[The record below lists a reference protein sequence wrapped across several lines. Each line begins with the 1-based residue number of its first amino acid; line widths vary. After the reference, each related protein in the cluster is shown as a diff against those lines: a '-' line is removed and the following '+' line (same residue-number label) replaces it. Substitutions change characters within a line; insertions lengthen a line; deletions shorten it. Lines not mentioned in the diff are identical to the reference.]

1 MPNPHR
7 RLRAYLL
14 NVPKFLTMAQHLC
27 PYISQRDELNLAPGM
42 QVRAGD
48 VYTVRESVFT
58 PIYDLLRNCLEGDLR
73 SQASQAYHA
82 KVTEQRFKRRPCILM
97 QDYPASSTTPQA
109 RRLCLVGTLEHQP
122 ISCLPR
128 IFREFCIPVFPHTC
142 AFDDHIHSS
151 PEWEPTD
158 TWVVA
163 IPFDSSRRLLGKWRD
178 EHAGIPA
185 RTRAF
190 GTEAMLY
197 LKDRSMEKRA
207 EWIMKCRQDP
217 AFAREHFK
225 ECRVSLQHRQ
235 PQIRRT
241 HRGAQDH
248 KTPAAERS
256 TDAVSVCLSLLSCCP
271 LTSEHCSSPCCR
283 ACQRLRPVRTPGL
296 RSSHRCDY
304 TEHEAVASSLTG
316 ATLQINASMASLA
329 HAFHKIVSVYLLL
342 TSSLAAKR
350 SPARQQH
357 KQSLRKEQREQ
368 LHLAPGS
375 PHEGERQWHGRDCL
389 LRRLLEP
396 PSSFSALTL
405 YSYRCVAHVP
415 QMYYTGDGAPAA
427 ASCRL
432 CGGISMVANRQR
444 SNELPS

>member
-1 MPNPHR
+1 
-7 RLRAYLL
+7 
-14 NVPKFLTMAQHLC
+14 MAQHHC
-27 PYISQRDELNLAPGM
+27 PYISQRDELNIAPGM

-82 KVTEQRFKRRPCILM
+82 KVTEQRFKRRPCIVM

-142 AFDDHIHSS
+142 AFDDHLHSS

-158 TWVVA
+158 AWVVA

-178 EHAGIPA
+178 EYAGIPA

-207 EWIMKCRQDP
+207 QWIMKCRQDP

-225 ECRVSLQHRQ
+225 ECR
-235 PQIRRT
+235 
-241 HRGAQDH
+241 DH
-248 KTPAAERS
+248 KAPATEKS
-256 TDAVSVCLSLLSCCP
+256 TDALSMLSGVSKAS
-271 LTSEHCSSPCCR
+271 
-283 ACQRLRPVRTPGL
+283 VRTHTRAPFKP
-296 RSSHRCDY
+296 
-304 TEHEAVASSLTG
+304 
-316 ATLQINASMASLA
+316 QINASMASLA
-329 HAFHKIVSVYLLL
+329 HAFHKIRVSNTSKVSV
-342 TSSLAAKR
+342 
-350 SPARQQH
+350 
-357 KQSLRKEQREQ
+357 
-368 LHLAPGS
+368 
-375 PHEGERQWHGRDCL
+375 
-389 LRRLLEP
+389 
-396 PSSFSALTL
+396 
-405 YSYRCVAHVP
+405 
-415 QMYYTGDGAPAA
+415 
-427 ASCRL
+427 
-432 CGGISMVANRQR
+432 R
-444 SNELPS
+444 SNASNFTLHRDLLMKESANGMDVTAF